1 MRGLLAARAAATQI
15 CAGAID
21 SVGKFHARQATA
33 ARLFAQ
39 RVDVWRGVARG
50 DRRAGSAARAD
61 QDDDAERVPSSAADI
76 YSPIERTFTPQAPL
90 PGGPQRLVPGTSL
103 PADDGP
109 VLFQD
114 LKERLR
120 FADPF
125 FRDMKLAVY
134 LRTHDFDRDNASGPR
149 SRAWAGGS
157 ALAIKTGFLDD
168 WLQLEAAGATSQPL
182 FAPEGEGGTLLLTQN
197 QAEVSSFA
205 IANARMRFTGHE
217 AVLGRQLVKTPYI
230 NPQDN
235 RMLPNAVEG
244 AVITRRRDEAQDAR
258 LRRRLSVGLQG
269 ARQLALRAVLG
280 GAWRNGG
287 SRRVGGR
294 RQGGADRRTDIGRH
308 RLLDRRRPQHDVRGS
323 RLDHSTPR
331 PCSSASA
338 STTPTSGR
346 WAPTSSPARRTRPNQ
361 VSARF
366 AASYADVTLLVAG
379 SHNGDGAELQG
390 PFGSFPAY
398 TVLDQLD
405 FNEAGEKSVV
415 VGAAYDLSKLLIDG
429 LKVQT
434 RYGWAWDAVDAPS
447 GKPLTRQNEFN
458 VELEYLPASGPFE
471 NIHVQV
477 FYSMVE
483 LPGNPPGETQQPQAR
498 GIVTYLVP
506 LL

>member
-1 MRGLLAARAAATQI
+1 MHAKLQPRASSRSALMFGVVLLATI
-15 CAGAID
+15 GAP
-21 SVGKFHARQATA
+21 
-33 ARLFAQ
+33 
-39 RVDVWRGVARG
+39 
-50 DRRAGSAARAD
+50 GSAAMAD

-76 YSPIERTFTPQAPL
+76 YSPIQRTFTPQAPL

-134 LRTHDFDRDNASGPR
+134 LRTHDLDRDNASGPR

-157 ALAIKTGFLDD
+157 ALAIKTGYLDD
-168 WLQLEAAGATSQPL
+168 WLQLEAAAATAQPL
-182 FAPEGEGGTLLLTQN
+182 FAPEGEGGTLLLTEN

-205 IANARMRFTGHE
+205 IANARMRFTGLE

-235 RMLPNAVEG
+235 RMLPNTVEG
-244 AVITRRRDEAQDAR
+244 AVLTRRRDEAQTFDYGVGYLWGFKAR
-258 LRRRLSVGLQG
+258 DSSYFQPFSEELGVTEDRGVLAAGAKVMPIDGLTLGAIDYWIADVLNTTFAEADWIIHAAPMQFRFSVNYTDQ
-269 ARQLALRAVLG
+269 RTV
-280 GAWRNGG
+280 
-287 SRRVGGR
+287 
-294 RQGGADRRTDIGRH
+294 GADLIAGA
-308 RLLDRRRPQHDVRGS
+308 PYE
-323 RLDHSTPR
+323 
-331 PCSSASA
+331 
-338 STTPTSGR
+338 TS
-346 WAPTSSPARRTRPNQ
+346 Q
-361 VSARF
+361 VAARF
-366 AASYADVTLLVAG
+366 AASYANATVLVAG
-379 SHNGDGAELQG
+379 SQNGDGAALQG

-398 TVLDQLD
+398 TVLDQLN
-405 FNEAGEKSVV
+405 FNEAGEKTVV

-434 RYGWAWDAVDAPS
+434 RYAWAWDAVDAPS

-483 LPGNPPGETQQPQAR
+483 LPGNPPGETQQPQVR

>member
-1 MRGLLAARAAATQI
+1 MHAKLQPRACARAVPVVGVLLLAAM
-15 CAGAID
+15 GA
-21 SVGKFHARQATA
+21 
-33 ARLFAQ
+33 L
-39 RVDVWRGVARG
+39 
-50 DRRAGSAARAD
+50 GSARAD
-61 QDDDAERVPSSAADI
+61 QDDDAERVPSGAADI
-76 YSPIERTFTPQAPL
+76 YSPIQRTFTHQAPL
-90 PGGPQRLVPGTSL
+90 PGGPQRFVPGTSL

-134 LRTHDFDRDNASGPR
+134 LRTHDLDRDNASGPR

-182 FAPEGEGGTLLLTQN
+182 FAPEDEGGTLLLTQN

-205 IANARMRFTGHE
+205 IANARIRFTGQE
-217 AVLGRQLVKTPYI
+217 VVLGRQLIKTPYV

-235 RMLPNAVEG
+235 RMLPNTVEG
-244 AVITRRRDEAQDAR
+244 AVLTRRRDEAQTFDYGVGYLWGFKAR
-258 LRRRLSVGLQG
+258 DSSYFVPFSEKLGVTEDRGV
-269 ARQLALRAVLG
+269 LAG
-280 GAWRNGG
+280 GAKVVPIDGLTIGAIDYLIADVLNTSFAELDWIIDAAPLQFRFSVNYTDQ
-287 SRRVGGR
+287 RTV
-294 RQGGADRRTDIGRH
+294 GADLIAGAPYATD
-308 RLLDRRRPQHDVRGS
+308 
-323 RLDHSTPR
+323 
-331 PCSSASA
+331 
-338 STTPTSGR
+338 
-346 WAPTSSPARRTRPNQ
+346 Q

-366 AASYADVTLLVAG
+366 AASYANVTLLVAG
-379 SHNGDGAELQG
+379 SENGKGAALQG

-398 TVLDQLD
+398 TVLDQLN
-405 FNEAGEKSVV
+405 FNEAGQKTAV
-415 VGAAYDLSKLLIDG
+415 VGAAYDLSHLVLDG
-429 LKVQT
+429 LKLQT

-447 GKPLTRQNEFN
+447 GSPLTRQNEFN
-458 VELEYLPASGPFE
+458 VELEYLPTAGPLR

-483 LPGNPPGETQQPQAR
+483 LPNNPAGETQQPQAR